1 MAVVGPYVRMTLLIA
16 DELENA
22 ALRQPIPDGSRIVF
36 VIHVDEFENL
46 AAEVQG
52 HMVVE
57 GHDGVHR
64 MKIFKHLFAFRKT
77 LAPRLNQVRLPTLPV
92 LRHSLMHDHHRRRSK
107 ERRAAEVITVVLRDD
122 DIAHRLLGDGL
133 NVFQYIARDRKST
146 RLNSS
151 HSPISY

>member
-1 MAVVGPYVRMTLLIA
+1 WSTPLC
-16 DELENA
+16 
-22 ALRQPIPDGSRIVF
+22 GSQTPMSPGLYLF
-36 VIHVDEFENL
+36 IHVDEFENL

-64 MKIFKHLFAFRKT
+64 MKIFKRLFAFRKT
-77 LAPRLNQVRLPTLPV
+77 LAPRLGQVRLPTLPV

-122 DIAHRLLGDGL
+122 DIAHRLLGDG
-133 NVFQYIARDRKST
+133 
-146 RLNSS
+146 
-151 HSPISY
+151 